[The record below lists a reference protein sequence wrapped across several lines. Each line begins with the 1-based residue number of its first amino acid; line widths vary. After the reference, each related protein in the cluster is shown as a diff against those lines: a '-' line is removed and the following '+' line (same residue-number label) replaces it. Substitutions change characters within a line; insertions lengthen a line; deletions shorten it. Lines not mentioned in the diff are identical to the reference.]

1 MIISTMKEMDT
12 NTTDVRLTYFCRFLV
27 PMVIVMVTVTLR
39 SSSDATSRPF
49 GSGIMMATTSPVPG
63 EDGEDPHDQTV
74 LTFIDSCHFS
84 DCEVK
89 AVCFCRLI
97 IDPVKTSS

>member
-12 NTTDVRLTYFCRFLV
+12 NTTDVLLTYFCRFLV

-49 GSGIMMATTSPVPG
+49 GSGIMMATTSPVPEG
-63 EDGEDPHDQTV
+63 GRTRRVNAGWQRSYSKVRD
-74 LTFIDSCHFS
+74 L
-84 DCEVK
+84 
-89 AVCFCRLI
+89 L
-97 IDPVKTSS
+97 